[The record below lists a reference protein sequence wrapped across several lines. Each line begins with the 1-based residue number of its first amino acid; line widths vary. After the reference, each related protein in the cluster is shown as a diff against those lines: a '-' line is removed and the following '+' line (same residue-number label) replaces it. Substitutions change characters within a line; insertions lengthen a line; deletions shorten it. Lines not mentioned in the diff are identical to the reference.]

1 MHAAL
6 QHGGRIF
13 RVRRGSN
20 APEVPARIVAQLSV
34 EDSRMN
40 APLAKEQ
47 IALLMS
53 DSLTYRSP
61 VVQGTDGTIADARPA
76 PRSLA
81 QRIGSFIDNL
91 LAMPRRRAVL
101 DELSSLS
108 DRELADIG
116 LNRSELSRVFDP
128 QFAETRKRNSALG
141 GFGRTA
147 AV

>member
-1 MHAAL
+1 
-6 QHGGRIF
+6 
-13 RVRRGSN
+13 
-20 APEVPARIVAQLSV
+20 
-34 EDSRMN
+34 MN

-61 VVQGTDGTIADARPA
+61 VVEGTDGTIAEARPA
-76 PRSLA
+76 PHSLA
-81 QRIGSFIDNL
+81 QRIGNFINGL

-101 DELSSLS
+101 DELSALS

-116 LNRSELSRVFDP
+116 LSRSELNRVFDP
-128 QFAETRKRNSALG
+128 QFAKKRERTSVLH
-141 GFGRTA
+141 GFGGTA

>member
-1 MHAAL
+1 
-6 QHGGRIF
+6 
-13 RVRRGSN
+13 
-20 APEVPARIVAQLSV
+20 
-34 EDSRMN
+34 MN

-61 VVQGTDGTIADARPA
+61 VVEGTDGTITDARPV

-81 QRIGSFIDNL
+81 QRIGSLVSSL
-91 LAMPRRRAVL
+91 LDMSRRRAVL

-116 LNRSELSRVFDP
+116 LHRHELSRVFDP
-128 QFAETRKRNSALG
+128 QFAQARKRGSARI

-147 AV
+147 AI

>member
-1 MHAAL
+1 
-6 QHGGRIF
+6 
-13 RVRRGSN
+13 
-20 APEVPARIVAQLSV
+20 
-34 EDSRMN
+34 MN

-61 VVQGTDGTIADARPA
+61 VVEGTDGTIITANAAA
-76 PRSLA
+76 PSLL
-81 QRIGSFIDNL
+81 QRIGGWFSGL
-91 LAMPRRRAVL
+91 LAISRRRAVL

-116 LNRSELSRVFDP
+116 LNRAELSRVFDP
-128 QFAETRKRNSALG
+128 RFAEARARGMAQT

-147 AV
+147 SA

>member
-1 MHAAL
+1 
-6 QHGGRIF
+6 
-13 RVRRGSN
+13 
-20 APEVPARIVAQLSV
+20 
-34 EDSRMN
+34 MN

>member
-1 MHAAL
+1 
-6 QHGGRIF
+6 
-13 RVRRGSN
+13 
-20 APEVPARIVAQLSV
+20 
-34 EDSRMN
+34 MN

-53 DSLTYRSP
+53 NSLTYRSP
-61 VVQGTDGTIADARPA
+61 VVEGTDGTIADARPA

-81 QRIGSFIDNL
+81 QRLGNFVNGL

-101 DELSSLS
+101 DELASLN

-116 LNRSELSRVFDP
+116 LNRSELNCVFDP
-128 QFAETRKRNSALG
+128 QFAERRRKSASG
-141 GFGRTA
+141 GFGRIA

>member
-1 MHAAL
+1 
-6 QHGGRIF
+6 
-13 RVRRGSN
+13 
-20 APEVPARIVAQLSV
+20 
-34 EDSRMN
+34 MN

-61 VVQGTDGTIADARPA
+61 VVEGTDGTIADARPA

-81 QRIGSFIDNL
+81 QRIGSFISGL

-116 LNRSELSRVFDP
+116 LNRNELSCVFDAL
-128 QFAETRKRNSALG
+128 FVEARKRKPTPGS
-141 GFGRTA
+141 FGRTA
-147 AV
+147 AI

>member
-1 MHAAL
+1 
-6 QHGGRIF
+6 
-13 RVRRGSN
+13 
-20 APEVPARIVAQLSV
+20 
-34 EDSRMN
+34 MN

-61 VVQGTDGTIADARPA
+61 VVEGTDGTIADARPV

-81 QRIGSFIDNL
+81 QRIGSFFNTL
-91 LAMPRRRAVL
+91 LAVRHRRAVL

-116 LNRSELSRVFDP
+116 LNRNELSRVFDP
-128 QFAETRKRNSALG
+128 QFAEARKRKPAMVV
-141 GFGRTA
+141 RPVVA
-147 AV
+147 I